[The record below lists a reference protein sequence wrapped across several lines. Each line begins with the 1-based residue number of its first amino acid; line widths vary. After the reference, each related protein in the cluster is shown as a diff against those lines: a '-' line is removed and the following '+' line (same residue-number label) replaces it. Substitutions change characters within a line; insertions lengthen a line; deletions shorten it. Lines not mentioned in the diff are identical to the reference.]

1 MKEYTAITLFCDN
14 QQSPHTQRN
23 ARYILRRFA
32 AWLESEHGITIEQ
45 VTPAHVIGYRQWL
58 ERRITPTSAA
68 RQIQCIRSFS
78 RWAFQEQ
85 LIPLDFAR
93 NVKSPR
99 SERNRE
105 PEFLT
110 TPESKKLFEAI
121 PNTKHARRDLALLW
135 CLSYGLR
142 VSEVCNLNCGDLIA
156 PAGDKLPAL
165 SVSGKRAYHR
175 LVPISARAYQDILAY
190 AKSRANVGKD
200 VPLFVGCYSDS
211 KERRLSVISIQK
223 WFASLVGLAGLDKC
237 KGHPHAARHA
247 FIMRMLFECE
257 GGPATLYVVSKL
269 AGHTN
274 LSTTEKYMHYGEA
287 GKRAAEQM
295 ILADPLAV
303 S

>member
-1 MKEYTAITLFCDN
+1 MTEHTTITLFCDN

-32 AWLESEHGITIEQ
+32 TWLESERDMTGVEKI
-45 VTPAHVIGYRQWL
+45 TPADVIAYRQWL
-58 ERRITPTSAA
+58 EKRITPTSAA

-99 SERNRE
+99 AERNKE

-110 TPESKKLFEAI
+110 TDESRMLFDAI
-121 PNTKHARRDLALLW
+121 PNTKHAARDRALLW

-142 VSEVCNLNCGDLIA
+142 VSEVVNLSCGDLVA
-156 PAGDKLPAL
+156 PTRDKLPAL

-175 LVPISARAYQDILAY
+175 VVPISTRAYQDILAY
-190 AKSRANVGKD
+190 AESRANVGKD
-200 VPLFVGCYSDS
+200 AALFVGCYSDS
-211 KERRLSVISIQK
+211 KERRLSVDSLQK
-223 WFASLVGLAGLDKC
+223 WFASLVGLAGLDKA
-237 KGHPHAARHA
+237 KGHPHAQRHG
-247 FIMRMLFECE
+247 FIMRMLFETE

-269 AGHTN
+269 AGHCN
-274 LSTTEKYMHYGEA
+274 LSTTEKYMHYGEQ
-287 GKRAAEQM
+287 GKRVAEQM
-295 ILADPLAV
+295 ILADPLAA
-303 S
+303 